1 MNETRRVSIKCHFLP
16 SLAYAKSHVF
26 DGPMFVKLAM
36 LSQQKYS
43 TRKKL
48 KKKNKENKFQL
59 ISCNEKK
66 KSEITKSGI
75 IATTGT
81 IL

>member
-36 LSQQKYS
+36 LSQQNYS

-48 KKKNKENKFQL
+48 KKKNKENKVQL

-66 KSEITKSGI
+66 KSEITKSRI